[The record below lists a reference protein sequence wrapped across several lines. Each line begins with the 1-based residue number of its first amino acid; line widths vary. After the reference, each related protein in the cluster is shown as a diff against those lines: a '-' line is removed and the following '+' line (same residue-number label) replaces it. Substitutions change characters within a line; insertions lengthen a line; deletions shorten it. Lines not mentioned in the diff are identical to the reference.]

1 MSNEMKDWMA
11 DRKAEAE
18 YWISKYP
25 FLRIKNND
33 IYPWLNTEEIEEC
46 WLDCMPEGW
55 ARAFGKQMCDDLIE
69 ALGDYADEW
78 VIIQVKEK
86 YGELRIYDTGCP
98 SEIYDKVQSIINKY
112 SYISR
117 FVCVRCGSLD
127 ARMYDDGWMSPFC
140 EECFTKQMKE
150 RFGEDECMIG
160 RFIVDGKFEPTYK
173 VTRFTNDGI
182 VEETVDVSD
191 EWERMKNVERH

>member
-1 MSNEMKDWMA
+1 MTNEMKDWMA
-11 DRKAEAE
+11 NRKAEAE

-33 IYPWLNTEEIEEC
+33 ICPWLNTEEIEDC
-46 WLDCMPEGW
+46 WLDCIPEGW
-55 ARAFGKQMCDDLIE
+55 VKAFCKQMCDDLMV

-78 VIIQVKEK
+78 TIVEVKEK
-86 YGELRIYDTGCP
+86 YGELRIYDAGCP
-98 SEIYDKVQSIINKY
+98 SDIYNKIQGIIDKY

-117 FVCVRCGSLD
+117 FVCVRCGSMD

-150 RFGEDECMIG
+150 RFGEDEYEIV
-160 RFIVDGKFEPTYK
+160 RFIVDDKFKPTYN

-182 VEETVDVSD
+182 IEETVDVSD
-191 EWERMKNVERH
+191 EWERMKNVERY

>member
-1 MSNEMKDWMA
+1 MHNEYNNCSRDQS
-11 DRKAEAE
+11 E
-18 YWISKYP
+18 YAKEWISKYP
-25 FLRIKNND
+25 FLMIKS
-33 IYPWLNTEEIEEC
+33 WTNTEEDESC

-55 ARAFGKQMCDDLIE
+55 VKAFGKQMCDDLMM
-69 ALGDYADEW
+69 ALGDYTDEW
-78 VIIQVKEK
+78 TIVEVKEK
-86 YGELRIYDTGCP
+86 YGELRIYDAGCP
-98 SEIYDKVQSIINKY
+98 SDIYDDVQRIIDKY

-117 FVCVRCGSLD
+117 FVCKDCGSMD

-150 RFGEDECMIG
+150 RFDEDECEIG
-160 RFIVDGKFEPTYK
+160 RFIVDDKFKPTYK

-191 EWERMKNVERH
+191 EWERMKNVERY